1 MVEKQMRASI
11 IMIGSY
17 WYSAWVDAGQPSLKN
32 FAATELSDE
41 EKNTLKKESELFQKG
56 EIIGRKE
63 N

>member
-1 MVEKQMRASI
+1 
-11 IMIGSY
+11 
-17 WYSAWVDAGQPSLKN
+17 LKN
-32 FAATELSDE
+32 FTATELSAA